1 MNTFLRSVKADLLD
15 VRLRLAVVLL
25 AAALVAA
32 VAYAMLGGSNSSPT
46 APTSRPP
53 SPVAGIAVSL
63 APANPNEALTETTNG
78 SSHQR
83 NGVMRNPFSPLPGSA
98 AASAS
103 PAKASTPSTTASAP
117 TTAAKTGSSSP
128 GAAVTTPA
136 APVKPPKPPKPAKPA
151 KPAKP
156 KQPALVYHV
165 AVLFGVAP
173 PGTPPQSLQ
182 LTPYENL
189 GPNESLPSSTQPL
202 LVFRGVAAGGASATF
217 TLIGEAILHG
227 NAICVPSASQCQSIG
242 LLVGQTEELEYMQ
255 ASGQSVT
262 YQLQLVSITSSKAS

>member
-1 MNTFLRSVKADLLD
+1 MNAFLRSVKADLLD
-15 VRLRLAVVLL
+15 VRLRLAVLLL
-25 AAALVAA
+25 AIALVAA
-32 VAYAMLGGSNSSPT
+32 VAYAILDGSHATPT
-46 APTSRPP
+46 ARISRPP
-53 SPVAGIAVSL
+53 STVAGIAVSL
-63 APANPNEALTETTNG
+63 APPNPKEPVTETTNG

-83 NGVMRNPFSPLPGSA
+83 SGVIHNPFSPLPGSA
-98 AASAS
+98 EATVLPKASAPS
-103 PAKASTPSTTASAP
+103 HATASTPP
-117 TTAAKTGSSSP
+117 TAAKTGSSSQ
-128 GAAVTTPA
+128 GNGVTAPPTPT
-136 APVKPPKPPKPAKPA
+136 KPSKPL

-156 KQPALVYHV
+156 KKAALVYHV

-189 GPNESLPSSTQPL
+189 GPLESLPSSTQPL

-227 NAICVPSASQCQSIG
+227 NAACVPSPSQCQSIG
-242 LLVGQTEELEYMQ
+242 LLVGQTEELEYLQ

-262 YQLQLVSITSSKAS
+262 YQLQLVSITSSKGS